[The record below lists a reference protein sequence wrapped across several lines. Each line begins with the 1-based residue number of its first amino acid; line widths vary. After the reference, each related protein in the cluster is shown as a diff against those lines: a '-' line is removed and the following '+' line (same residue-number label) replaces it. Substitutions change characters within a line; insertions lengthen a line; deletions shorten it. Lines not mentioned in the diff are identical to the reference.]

1 MTTKLSTINIFF
13 LKKKEKEINKNM
25 LNVFV
30 FHRDLRLVDHRPLQY
45 CLSLGLPVLPLFVL
59 TPQQTDR
66 NIAIRSIKSL
76 ACLFQ
81 SLEELDTALR
91 SRHNTPL
98 CVVYGNDVSILEKIH
113 QQYTI
118 HTIVETRDYTPF
130 ALKRQ
135 QQTSDWCEKNNMQ
148 HELIDDL
155 YFFPPGTIRNQ
166 SGKIFQKFTPFYKI
180 ISKKEIPKPLGHVR
194 GTFFQLDA
202 SFYTPLLQLYHHSS
216 DGHWKEEERKYQGG
230 RKEGLRLLKQLPY
243 HYDHLKH
250 FENHSGLSVHHH
262 YGTISVR
269 ESYARAEQL
278 IRTKHALLKEFQR
291 QLFWR
296 DYYANIMCFF
306 NELYHTDPLSFQLPL
321 KLSKRKQEIFQQWCD
336 GKTGVAIID
345 DAMHRLNREGFMP
358 NRMRLITASW
368 LVKDMG
374 VPWRYGE
381 RYFANHLLD
390 YDLTQNMMNWIWVA
404 SVLPFASAPFRR
416 FSTNMN
422 INDGSW

>member
-1 MTTKLSTINIFF
+1 M
-13 LKKKEKEINKNM
+13 
-25 LNVFV
+25 NVFV
-30 FHRDLRLVDHRPLQY
+30 FHRDLRLVDHRPLQH

-66 NIAIRSIKSL
+66 NVKIRSIKSL

-81 SLEELDTALR
+81 SLEELDLELR
-91 SRHNTPL
+91 VRHKCRL
-98 CVVYGNDVSILEKIH
+98 CVVYGNDTDIFEKIH
-113 QQYTI
+113 KKYKI

-135 QQTSDWCEKNNMQ
+135 EKNGEWCRTTNIQ
-148 HELIDDL
+148 HELLDDL

-166 SGKIFQKFTPFYKI
+166 AGKVFQKFTPFYNI
-180 ISKKEIPKPLGHVR
+180 ISKKEIPKPLRRVHGK
-194 GTFFQLDA
+194 FLSLDQ
-202 SFYTPLLQLYHHSS
+202 SFYTPLEKLYHHSS
-216 DGHWKEEERKYQGG
+216 NGHWNDVKRKYQGG
-230 RKEGLRLLKQLPY
+230 RKEGLRLLKQLPI
-243 HYDHLKH
+243 HYDRLGH

-262 YGTISVR
+262 YGTVSVR
-269 ESYARAEQL
+269 ESYARAQQL
-278 IRTKHALLKEFQR
+278 ANASLKEFQR

-306 NELYHTDPLSFQLPL
+306 KELYHADPLSFQLPP
-321 KLSKRKQEIFQQWCD
+321 KLSKKKQEIFQQWCD
-336 GKTGVAIID
+336 GQTGVAIVD
-345 DAMHRLNREGFMP
+345 KAMKRLNTEGFMP
-358 NRMRLITASW
+358 NRMRLIVASW
-368 LVKDMG
+368 LVKDMS

-381 RYFANHLLD
+381 RYFADRLLD

-416 FSTNMN
+416 FSTTN

>member
-1 MTTKLSTINIFF
+1 M
-13 LKKKEKEINKNM
+13 
-25 LNVFV
+25 NVFV
-30 FHRDLRLVDHRPLQY
+30 FHRDLRLVDHRPLQH

-66 NIAIRSIKSL
+66 NVKIRSLKSL

-81 SLEELDTALR
+81 SLEELSLELI
-91 SRHNTPL
+91 SRHNTRL
-98 CVVYGNDVSILEKIH
+98 CVVHGNDTDIFDKIH
-113 QQYTI
+113 KKYKI
-118 HTIVETRDYTPF
+118 HNIVETRDYTPF

-135 QQTSDWCEKNNMQ
+135 EQNRDWCEKNNIG
-148 HELIDDL
+148 HKLLDDL

-166 SGKIFQKFTPFYKI
+166 SGKIFQKFTPFYNI
-180 ISKKEIPKPLGHVR
+180 ISKKQIPKPLGRVR
-194 GTFFQLDA
+194 GTFIQLDN
-202 SFYTPLLQLYHHSS
+202 SFYTPLEKLYHHSS
-216 DGHWKEEERKYQGG
+216 NGHWKDEKRKYQGG
-230 RKEGLRLLKQLPY
+230 RKEGVCLLKQLPLDY
-243 HYDHLKH
+243 ENLKH

-262 YGTISVR
+262 YGTVSVR
-269 ESYARAEQL
+269 ESYDRAQQL
-278 IRTKHALLKEFQR
+278 INTHHASLKEFQR

-306 NELYHTDPLSFQLPL
+306 KELYQTDPLSFQLPP
-321 KLSKRKQEIFQQWCD
+321 KLSKQKQQVFQQWCD
-336 GKTGVAIID
+336 GQTGVSIVD
-345 DAMHRLNREGFMP
+345 EAMNRLNTEGFMH
-358 NRMRLITASW
+358 NRMRLIVASW

-381 RYFANHLLD
+381 RYFADRLLD

-416 FSTNMN
+416 FSTN